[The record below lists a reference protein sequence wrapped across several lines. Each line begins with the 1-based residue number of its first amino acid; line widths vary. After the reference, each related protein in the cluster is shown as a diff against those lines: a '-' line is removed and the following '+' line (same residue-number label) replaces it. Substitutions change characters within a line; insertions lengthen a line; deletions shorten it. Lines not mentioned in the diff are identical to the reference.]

1 MFGSIQCAAP
11 FFPSYQAQRQ
21 KKSFEAGW
29 ITVAIQLAC
38 EEPDGAGE
46 WKYGRQAKVLVG
58 YCPDTDWEY
67 RWIFDTADPDGAGK
81 FEDCTPEGKIWVH
94 DDDDGGWFYAVQL
107 DALDS
112 VEAVDE
118 CLVTPLRA
126 LIKKRW
132 HPGRS
137 SRPHQGQAVHPAP
150 KGLSRGPEDL
160 A

>member
-11 FFPSYQAQRQ
+11 FQVTKHKG

-126 LIKKRW
+126 LIKKDGT
-132 HPGRS
+132 PEG
-137 SRPHQGQAVHPAP
+137 V
-150 KGLSRGPEDL
+150 LGPIKDKL
-160 A
+160 CIPPQKA